1 METVCMA
8 LSGIITISF
17 LIASISLMKYLK
29 FRKLKKV
36 FDVLPKK
43 ESRKLIVYKISLI
56 LFLIIFV
63 ISLISFIPLST
74 L

>member
-63 ISLISFIPLST
+63 ISLISFIPLTT

>member
-63 ISLISFIPLST
+63 ISLILFIPLST